1 MDDARPIA
9 SDLDASGRFYQAV
22 PGSLESLMAW
32 RDLPVTKVIR
42 RDVLDDVCIFSTDE
56 TSFSAKSLI
65 MPRSLKASKKE
76 SVLDDS
82 GRR

>member
-9 SDLDASGRFYQAV
+9 SDLDASGRFYQAIV
-22 PGSLESLMAW
+22 GSLESFMAW
-32 RDLPVTKVIR
+32 RDLPVTKMIR
-42 RDVLDDVCIFSTDE
+42 RDVLDDVCIFST
-56 TSFSAKSLI
+56 SFSAKSLI
-65 MPRSLKASKKE
+65 MPGSFQASKTE